1 MTETGLIIFLVS
13 VIGISVIAAIVAVI
27 AAIGGAASSKRED
40 IEEQQYNSIRVDEAS
55 NYIRCLY

>member
-13 VIGISVIAAIVAVI
+13 VIGISIIAAIVAVI

-40 IEEQQYNSIRVDEAS
+40 IEE
-55 NYIRCLY
+55 